1 MADTAQVA
9 GTAHPRSRGENSMV
23 TLRCDAIPGS
33 SPLTRGKRVSSL
45 PVSSLGGLIPAHAG
59 KTGGVNL
66 KMLETEAHPRSRGEN
81 VMDSGHALACAGSS
95 PLTRGK
101 LPGVLHLIAIVRLIP
116 AHAGKTC
123 RPRRP

>member
-1 MADTAQVA
+1 
-9 GTAHPRSRGENSMV
+9 MV

-101 LPGVLHLIAIVRLIP
+101 QFPVFRPRRPRRLIP
-116 AHAGKTC
+116 AHAGKTLVSEA
-123 RPRRP
+123 PP